1 MPRKSACG
9 LGYKSQHTFPTF
21 TRSNID
27 EVEHV
32 DRSRSARRRR
42 CALAATLAT
51 PAFAEPKAQPAP
63 RDIAVATRVLPPLV
77 VEQKDTLT
85 GFSIELWNAIAARL
99 KLKTNYVPA
108 PDVGA
113 LLEEVRSNKAE
124 IGVAA
129 ISITAAREVEFEF
142 SQPILNAGLQ
152 IMVRGGGQDGDSN
165 PLCDLLGLLFSKT
178 SLVWLG
184 VALLLDPDP
193 VAYRLVPGASAPHR
207 HHPERPTTSPGIF
220 YAMFWSAATLATQAE
235 NQPRQWLARIVAV
248 FWMFTGI
255 VFVALYTAQLAA
267 TLTVQ
272 QIQGGIN
279 GPDDLAGRKVATTRG
294 STAANVVREL
304 RAQRGRGRNGST
316 MPIRRSTTARS
327 TPWCSIRRCCSITPP
342 MRARAACMLIGTPF
356 RKEDY
361 GIIFRPGNPLR
372 RQVNAT
378 LLQIARRRHL
388 SADLRQV
395 VQRPIADRPSPRC
408 ARLPHQ
414 RPEPRR
420 VGLDARD
427 EAVGRAGAEGDA
439 LFGELLLERLSTSV
453 LW

>member
-1 MPRKSACG
+1 MLTA
-9 LGYKSQHTFPTF
+9 LG
-21 TRSNID
+21 RL
-27 EVEHV
+27 
-32 DRSRSARRRR
+32 A
-42 CALAATLAT
+42 AALWLAATLAT

-63 RDIAVATRVLPPLV
+63 APRDIAVATRILPPLV
-77 VEQKDTLT
+77 VEQKDTLS

-99 KLKTNYVPA
+99 KLKTNYAPA
-108 PDVGA
+108 PDVRA
-113 LLEEVRSNKAE
+113 LLEEVRSSKAE

-152 IMVRGGGQDGDSN
+152 IMVRGGGRDGDSN
-165 PLCDLLGLLFSKT
+165 PFWDLLGLLFSKT

-184 VALLLDPDP
+184 VALLLLLIPSHIVWFLERRHPSGIVPDTN
-193 VAYRLVPGASAPHR
+193 YI
-207 HHPERPTTSPGIF
+207 PGIF

-304 RAQRGRGRNGST
+304 RATVVEVAAWTRP
-316 MPIRRSTTARS
+316 MRRSTTARS
-327 TPWCSIRRCCSITPP
+327 TRWSSTRRCCSSTPP
-342 MRARAACMLIGTPF
+342 MRARAGCTWS
-356 RKEDY
+356 
-361 GIIFRPGNPLR
+361 
-372 RQVNAT
+372 
-378 LLQIARRRHL
+378 ARR
-388 SADLRQV
+388 SAR
-395 VQRPIADRPSPRC
+395 RTTASSSAPAIRCGGRSTRPSFSCAKTAPISRSTTSGSAENNSSMLRV

-414 RPEPRR
+414 RPEPCG

-427 EAVGRAGAEGDA
+427 EFFGRAGAERHA
-439 LFGELLLERLSTSV
+439 LFGELLLQRLRCQCLGEALMQVGDVWHPCLERRARPNQTKSV
-453 LW
+453 LTSG